1 MDSNP
6 NTIMQI
12 GGMVQTSPHSTSLGS
27 LRMQEEELWT
37 IFKKWGDVREIFI
50 SRQRNKGGRRYGFVR
65 FKGVSDETRLERQLD
80 NIIVGG
86 LKMHVNI
93 PKYGRG
99 KATQGK
105 STNKHYADR

>member
-1 MDSNP
+1 MDNNP

-93 PKYGRG
+93 PKYGREVEL
-99 KATQGK
+99 
-105 STNKHYADR
+105 